1 MVRLEVRVFQ
11 GFLDGD
17 TLSRVESEQLLEQ
30 IQSHVIA
37 LGEECMEGDLLLKG
51 EGADVFA
58 GTAGFDAVVIF
69 HRGCAEDI
77 KDEGQLVVI

>member
-1 MVRLEVRVFQ
+1 MFE
-11 GFLDGD
+11 GFFNGD

-30 IQSHVIA
+30 IQSRVVT
-37 LGEECMEGDLLLKG
+37 LGEECAEGNLLLKG

-69 HRGCAEDI
+69 HRGRAEDVQ
-77 KDEGQLVVI
+77 DESQLVVI

>member
-1 MVRLEVRVFQ
+1 MVWLEVGVFE
-11 GFLDGD
+11 GFFNGD

-30 IQSHVIA
+30 IQSRVVA
-37 LGEECMEGDLLLKG
+37 LGEECAEGNLLLKG

-69 HRGCAEDI
+69 HRGCAEDVQ
-77 KDEGQLVVI
+77 DEGQLVVI

>member
-1 MVRLEVRVFQ
+1 MFQ

-30 IQSHVIA
+30 IQCGVVT
-37 LGEECMEGDLLLKG
+37 LGEECAEGNLLLKG

-69 HRGCAEDI
+69 HGGCAEDVQ
-77 KDEGQLVVI
+77 DEGQLVVI